1 MFTGIIRSV
10 RSNLSKIVVT
20 AGAVA
25 TVGVGAMLP
34 RPASADTT
42 STVLTAAAVVGGI
55 LLLTDGGNVQA
66 GPPCAYYPNNCPVYY
81 GPVYYGDRG
90 GWRDGRAVY
99 APQYGRGDVRSH
111 GDTRFNTDRNDRG
124 NHGR

>member
-1 MFTGIIRSV
+1 MSTGIIRSV

-42 STVLTAAAVVGGI
+42 STVLTAAAVVGGL

-66 GPPCAYYPNNCPVYY
+66 GPPCAYYNNC
-81 GPVYYGDRG
+81 PVYYGDRG

-99 APQYGRGDVRSH
+99 QGPYGRPDVRSH
-111 GDTRFNTDRNDRG
+111 GDARYNTNDRG

>member
-1 MFTGIIRSV
+1 MSTGIIRSV

-42 STVLTAAAVVGGI
+42 STILTAAAVVGGI
-55 LLLTDGGNVQA
+55 LLLTDGANVQA
-66 GPPCAYYPNNCPVYY
+66 GPPCAYYNNCPVYY
-81 GPVYYGDRG
+81 GNP
-90 GWRDGRAVY
+90 GWRGGRAVY
-99 APQYGRGDVRSH
+99 PQYGAGQYGRPDVRSH
-111 GDTRFNTDRNDRG
+111 GDARFNTNDRG